1 MSKNLNVLGFL
12 NVNKQKVFASC
23 TYDKV
28 DSDVV
33 IGHFDLFAKEIIKP
47 TTVVLDNASIHT
59 STKFKARIEE
69 WEAIGLTIF
78 YLPPYSPQLNPI
90 EMLWKFMKYYWMELD
105 AYKSAQNMKNYVE
118 KVLIGY
124 GTNYE
129 INFG

>member
-12 NVNKQKVFASC
+12 NVNKQKVFASV
-23 TYDKV
+23 TFDKV

-59 STKFKARIEE
+59 SMKFKEKIEQ
-69 WEAIGLTIF
+69 WKAAGLTLF

-90 EMLWKFMKYYWMELD
+90 EILWKFMKYYWIEFT
-105 AYKSAQNMKNYVE
+105 AYKSAKDMKNYVE

-124 GTNYE
+124 GIKYE
-129 INFG
+129 INFR